1 MPANARL
8 RSLAATVCGGQSA
21 QPRAPITATP
31 AAASSPISDADA
43 AHFHSFGFLCV
54 KALFTPSE
62 ASAMHEECGRL
73 FADDRLPWPPGSVPE
88 EMAGATDRTI
98 SKSRFVESSRL
109 LTRLLIEDPRIL
121 EAVPRLLGTGPDDTV
136 YLGSNGVRWGAVSRP
151 CPHPNHQACCCSS

>member
-1 MPANARL
+1 
-8 RSLAATVCGGQSA
+8 
-21 QPRAPITATP
+21 
-31 AAASSPISDADA
+31 
-43 AHFHSFGFLCV
+43 
-54 KALFTPSE
+54 
-62 ASAMHEECGRL
+62 MHEECCRL

-88 EMAGATDRTI
+88 EMAAATDRTI

-109 LTRLLIEDPRIL
+109 LTRLLIEDARIL